1 MRKRELTP
9 LPEGMSPYSPEVL
22 IATGLGFGRMNPA
35 PGTWGSVV
43 AWGLATTITSL
54 PLLAATLVGVCI
66 AGWWAIPRFQKQ
78 SGTHD
83 AGMIVIDEWA
93 GVILALLFATPNDWP
108 QLFLALFA
116 FRFFDILKPWPI
128 SWLDQKVKG
137 ASGVML
143 DDLLAGLCAGLCVYG
158 YGLWMH

>member
-1 MRKRELTP
+1 
-9 LPEGMSPYSPEVL
+9 
-22 IATGLGFGRMNPA
+22 
-35 PGTWGSVV
+35 
-43 AWGLATTITSL
+43 
-54 PLLAATLVGVCI
+54 
-66 AGWWAIPRFQKQ
+66 
-78 SGTHD
+78 
-83 AGMIVIDEWA
+83 
-93 GVILALLFATPNDWP
+93 
-108 QLFLALFA
+108 LFLALFA